1 MGALVIAFSR
11 CASVIRM
18 LLANTNPQLRN
29 ISFWHLAD
37 ITLAAWNVR
46 SWHLADNLI
55 NLTGN
60 PAPCTQ
66 LSAGECATAL
76 R

>member
-46 SWHLADNLI
+46 S
-55 NLTGN
+55 
-60 PAPCTQ
+60 
-66 LSAGECATAL
+66 
-76 R
+76 

>member
-11 CASVIRM
+11 CAAVIRL
-18 LLANTNPQLRN
+18 LLANADPQLRN
-29 ISFWHLAD
+29 VSF
-37 ITLAAWNVR
+37 
-46 SWHLADNLI
+46 WHLADNLI
-55 NLTGN
+55 SLIGN